1 MKIAPV
7 LERMKRLGDEFHPLL
22 VHTGQHYDALMSD
35 VFFEDL
41 GLPSPDFHLGVGS
54 GSHAARVARTLVAFE
69 EVVVEERPDLVVVA
83 GDVDPT
89 LACALNA
96 TWEHLPVAHIE
107 AGLRSRD
114 RRMPEEIT
122 RILTDALSRFL
133 FTPSPDADE
142 NLLSEGIEANRIFRI
157 GNVMIDSLR
166 RMEHLA
172 DASDVLLRLGL
183 HEGGYGLVTLHRP
196 SNVDDKGVLEGILGA
211 LGEIQEQLPL
221 VFVLHPRTRK
231 QIEAFNLEAKVQ
243 GMKNVLITPPV
254 GYLEMLKIQKCARL
268 VLTDSGGLQEETTAF
283 GVPCL
288 TLRENTERPVTLRE
302 GTNTLVGVDPVE
314 ILQGANAALE
324 EIPGSGSVPEL
335 WDGLAAQRLVT
346 VLQDNL

>member
-142 NLLSEGIEANRIFRI
+142 NLLSEGIECNHQVATAKAWVSDAYQRIC
-157 GNVMIDSLR
+157 
-166 RMEHLA
+166 
-172 DASDVLLRLGL
+172 
-183 HEGGYGLVTLHRP
+183 
-196 SNVDDKGVLEGILGA
+196 A
-211 LGEIQEQLPL
+211 LGHQCHGAIGFTKEHNMQLLSRRAKAAELFFGDTDYHLEL
-221 VFVLHPRTRK
+221 VAK
-231 QIEAFNLEAKVQ
+231 SMNL
-243 GMKNVLITPPV
+243 
-254 GYLEMLKIQKCARL
+254 
-268 VLTDSGGLQEETTAF
+268 
-283 GVPCL
+283 
-288 TLRENTERPVTLRE
+288 
-302 GTNTLVGVDPVE
+302 
-314 ILQGANAALE
+314 
-324 EIPGSGSVPEL
+324 
-335 WDGLAAQRLVT
+335 
-346 VLQDNL
+346 